1 MQGTYVLSQN
11 GVELARSTNIIT
23 TEGKK
28 IIASY
33 LAGIA
38 PSWAGAMAIGTGTT
52 AAVVGDTQL
61 ALEFARQDVTSKAV
75 LIGGG
80 TAGAHRIIAKTT
92 VPQEIAGNVYEL
104 GIYSLSTGVSSAS
117 PSKVLVGMAA
127 SGDWEVYSG
136 GNWIAS
142 AQVPETT
149 YYRAGVDSVTL
160 ATSAA
165 TTKYRY
171 NLGSADFSMYGGLDK
186 ISFGAY
192 YTVGTLTSVALKF
205 YSDDSNYYSYTPTLA
220 TLIGG
225 ATNTYTTSSFTKS
238 SWAATGSPSW
248 SNITSI
254 GVDVASAGSATA
266 HIDLIR
272 IDDSDNSDPNYA
284 LVSRSILVAP
294 QTKAAGS
301 EMDIE
306 YFLDY

>member
-11 GVELARSTNIIT
+11 GVEIARSTNIIT

-38 PSWAGAMAIGTGTT
+38 PGWCGSMAIGSGAAT
-52 AAVVGDTQL
+52 ATVGDTQL
-61 ALEFARQDVTSKAV
+61 SLEFSRQDVTSRAV
-75 LIGGG
+75 LVGGG

-92 VPQEIAGNVYEL
+92 IPQTIAGNIYEL

-127 SGDWEVYSG
+127 SDDWEVYSG

-142 AQVPETT
+142 AEIPETT
-149 YYRAGVDSVTL
+149 YYRAGVDAVTL
-160 ATSAA
+160 STSAA
-165 TTKYRY
+165 TTQYRY
-171 NLGSADFSMYGGLDK
+171 NVGSADYSMYGGLDK

-192 YTVGTLTSVALKF
+192 YTVGTLTSVAIKF

-220 TLIGG
+220 TLVGG
-225 ATNTYTTSSFTKS
+225 SANTYTTSSFNKS
-238 SWAATGSPSW
+238 SWAATGAPSW

-254 GVDVASAGSATA
+254 GVDVASAGAATA
-266 HIDLIR
+266 HVDLIR
-272 IDDSDNSDPNYA
+272 IDDSDNADPNYA
-284 LVSRSILVAP
+284 LVSRSVLVAP
-294 QTKAAGS
+294 QVKAAGS